1 MRADT
6 SCSARTDAALEHPAM
21 TMLSDGLYDRLL
33 NRALEQALRE
43 LPAGRQAQLEE
54 LGRAEQRRRL
64 ALEVS
69 RLLPEILDGLADQD
83 GDGSSDEL
91 TFINTLL
98 GTLRRESTQETQLV
112 APLRSL
118 RAIHPIGQSP
128 NYPPT
133 GLSAPWLFTAGRADP
148 SLYAELRAELSNA
161 DRIDVLVS
169 FITWSGLR
177 KIIDVLEAVTA
188 PSASGSP
195 GTRLRI
201 ITTTY
206 TGATESEAVEKLARL
221 PGVELKISLDGQRS
235 RLHAKAWMFHRKTG
249 FGSALVGS
257 ANLSA
262 SALLNGIEWTV
273 KFTQAGQADLFAA
286 ATAHFETLW
295 NDAEFQRFDPGN
307 EEHRQRLRS
316 ALGEARNPS
325 RGTRVVALPTWFDL
339 RPRAF
344 QEAMLE
350 RLASERRHGRH
361 RNLLVAATGTGK
373 TVVAAFDYLRQV
385 QSQGTPPR
393 LLFVAH
399 RLQILQQAM
408 ATFRQILRRPDF
420 GELLADGA
428 EPQACQHLFA
438 SIASLDSR
446 RLLEKYGVDYWH
458 TVIID
463 ECHHLPAA
471 SFRRFAQAVQPKALL
486 GLTATPERTDGAS
499 VTAFFDARPNGS
511 PAVELRLWDA
521 LDQQLLAPFEYY
533 ATADETDL
541 HTVRWGRPQQERE
554 DLSNILG
561 ADHARAR
568 RIINALE
575 HYVDRRD
582 AVRAIAFCV
591 DIAHANFM
599 AERFSETGW
608 SAMAVTSQTSREDRA
623 SAPARLTSGA
633 LQILC
638 TCDLYNEGVDIPDAN
653 TLLFLR
659 PTQSPVVFAQQLGRG
674 LRLAPGKES
683 CLVLDFVGR
692 IKEGFR
698 FDRIYQA
705 VTGLTRRQLQQEMEQ
720 GFASLP
726 PGCHIQ
732 FDRLARERVLDALRA
747 VANQSWRRLTG
758 ELVAFAQ
765 GRPRDSIH
773 LTQFL
778 AEQCL
783 EASDL
788 YSTSRSSSGWSALKR
803 AAGLEVRDAGPD
815 EAYLGKRLTALLEVN
830 DDERVVLM
838 RRIAMRDPSLR
849 TGNDPRTC
857 RQLQMLAYQI
867 FGQRNVLM
875 DGAGF
880 LDRLERSP
888 RIREELGELAA
899 WIDLHADL
907 EPEPL
912 PGTPDDWPL
921 LLHGTYS
928 RAEILSAIGFW
939 SPEVRDLVQTGLHN
953 IKPLKLQ
960 LLFVTLDKK
969 EGFHERIAYHDYA
982 ISPELFHWQSQNN
995 AGPETASG
1003 RIYTQSASN
1012 GWRFQL
1018 FVRETP
1024 THPFIALGP
1033 ATLDGEPTG
1042 EKPMS
1047 MIWRLERPVPIA
1059 MFRRF
1064 SVLRA

>member
-1 MRADT
+1 
-6 SCSARTDAALEHPAM
+6 M
-21 TMLSDGLYDRLL
+21 TTMSDGLYDRLL
-33 NRALEQALRE
+33 NSTLERALRD
-43 LPAGRQAQLEE
+43 LPEGRQVQLEK
-54 LGRAEQRRRL
+54 LGRAERRRRL
-64 ALEVS
+64 ILEVA
-69 RLLPEILDGLADQD
+69 RLLPEALDAVSGKDEETEA
-83 GDGSSDEL
+83 DEL
-91 TFINTLL
+91 ALINGLL
-98 GTLRRESTQETQLV
+98 AALRREGAEESRLV
-112 APLRSL
+112 TPLRAL
-118 RAIHPIGQSP
+118 RAIHPGAQPPS
-128 NYPPT
+128 YPPT

-148 SLYAELRAELSNA
+148 SLYTELRAELSSA

-177 KIIDVLEAVTA
+177 KIIDVLETTTA
-188 PSASGSP
+188 PDANGKP

-201 ITTTY
+201 LTTTY
-206 TGATESEAVEKLARL
+206 TGATDSAAVEKLARL

-273 KFTQAGQADLFAA
+273 KFTEAGQADLYAA

-295 NDAEFQRFDPGN
+295 NDTEFQRFDPEN
-307 EEHRQRLRS
+307 DEHRQRLKA
-316 ALGEARNPS
+316 ALGEAKNQGRDAS
-325 RGTRVVALPTWFDL
+325 VVALPTWFDL

-350 RLASERRHGRH
+350 RLASERRHGRT

-373 TVVAAFDYLRQV
+373 TVVAAFDYLRQT
-385 QSQGTPPR
+385 QAQGVPPR

-399 RLQILQQAM
+399 RIEILRQAM

-420 GELLADGA
+420 GELLADGSVPA
-428 EPQACQHLFA
+428 SHQHLFA
-438 SIASLDSR
+438 TIASIDSR
-446 RLLEKYGVDYWH
+446 GLMGTYGADYWH

-471 SFRRFAQAVQPKALL
+471 SFRRFAEEVRPTILL
-486 GLTATPERTDGAS
+486 GLTATPERTDGAP
-499 VTAFFDARPNGS
+499 VTEFFDARPDGS
-511 PAVELRLWDA
+511 PAVDLRLWDA

-533 ATADETDL
+533 AVADETNL
-541 HTVRWGRPQQERE
+541 EQVRWGRPQQERE
-554 DLSNILG
+554 DLGKLLG
-561 ADHARAR
+561 ADHVRAR
-568 RIINALE
+568 LIINALE
-575 HYVDRRD
+575 DYVDRRG

-599 AERFSETGW
+599 ADRFRETGW
-608 SAMAVTSQTSREDRA
+608 PALAVTSQTSREDRGN
-623 SAPARLTSGA
+623 APARLASGE
-633 LQILC
+633 LKILC
-638 TCDLYNEGVDIPDAN
+638 TCDLYNEGVDIPEAN

-659 PTQSPVVFAQQLGRG
+659 PTQSPVVFTQQLGRG
-674 LRLAPGKES
+674 LRLAMGKDS

-692 IKEGFR
+692 IQEGFR

-705 VTGLTRRQLQQEMEQ
+705 ITGLTRKQFQHEMEH

-732 FDRLARERVLDALRA
+732 FDRVARERVLDSLRA

-765 GRPRDSIH
+765 ARPRGTIRLVD
-773 LTQFL
+773 FL
-778 AEQCL
+778 SEQCL
-783 EASDL
+783 EVRDI
-788 YSTSRSSSGWSALKR
+788 YREVKGRSGWTALKR
-803 AAGLEVRDAGPD
+803 AAGIEVHEAGPD
-815 EAYLGKRLTALLEVN
+815 ESYLSGRLGALIDTNDCERIALLQ
-830 DDERVVLM
+830 
-838 RRIAMRDPSLR
+838 RIARCDPSLR
-849 TGNDPRTC
+849 DGGNPRTQ
-857 RQLQMLAYQI
+857 RQLQMLAYRL
-867 FGQRNVLM
+867 FGQRSDLM
-875 DGAGF
+875 DGVGF
-880 LDRLERSP
+880 LDRLDNSP
-888 RIREELGELAA
+888 LIREELGELAA

-912 PGTPDDWPL
+912 PGVPDDWPL
-921 LLHGTYS
+921 LLHGIYS
-928 RAEILSAIGFW
+928 RAEILSAAGFW
-939 SPEVRDLVQTGLHN
+939 SSEARLPMFEGSLNFKH
-953 IKPLKLQ
+953 LKLQ

-982 ISPELFHWQSQNN
+982 ISPELFHWQSKNN
-995 AGPETASG
+995 AGPGTASG
-1003 RIYTQSASN
+1003 RIYTESATN

-1024 THPFIALGP
+1024 DDPFNALGP
-1033 ATLDGEPTG
+1033 ATLDAEPTG

-1047 MIWRLERPVPIA
+1047 MVWRLQRPIPIA

-1064 SVLRA
+1064 SVLRG

>member
-1 MRADT
+1 
-6 SCSARTDAALEHPAM
+6 M
-21 TMLSDGLYDRLL
+21 TRLPDGLYDRLL
-33 NRALEQALRE
+33 NSALERALHE
-43 LPAGRQAQLEE
+43 LPEGRQAQLEK

-64 ALEVS
+64 VLEVS
-69 RLLPEILDGLADQD
+69 RLLPEILDAAADPEDEAGGRELALINELLVGL
-83 GDGSSDEL
+83 
-91 TFINTLL
+91 
-98 GTLRRESTQETQLV
+98 RQEGAEEAQLV
-112 APLRSL
+112 APLRAL
-118 RAIHPIGQSP
+118 RAIHPNGAP
-128 NYPPT
+128 TTFPPT
-133 GLSAPWLFTAGRADP
+133 GLSSPWLFTAGRVDP

-177 KIIDVLEAVTA
+177 KIIDVLESITA
-188 PSASGSP
+188 PDGSGRP
-195 GTRLRI
+195 GTRLRF

-206 TGATESEAVEKLARL
+206 TGATESVAVEKLARL
-221 PGVELKISLDGQRS
+221 PGVEVKISLDGQRS
-235 RLHAKAWMFHRKTG
+235 RLHAKAWMFHRQTG

-295 NDAEFQRFDPGN
+295 NDAEFQRFDPDN
-307 EEHRQRLRS
+307 EEHRQRLRV
-316 ALGEARNPS
+316 ALGEARHPERSAN
-325 RGTRVVALPTWFDL
+325 VVALPTWFDL

-350 RLASERRHGRH
+350 RLANERRHGRC

-373 TVVAAFDYLRQV
+373 TVVAAFDYLRQA
-385 QSQGTPPR
+385 QSQGAPPR

-399 RLQILQQAM
+399 RVEILRQAM

-420 GELLADGA
+420 GELLADGC
-428 EPQACQHLFA
+428 EPLGFQHLFA
-438 SIASLDSR
+438 SIASVDSR
-446 RLLEKYGVDYWH
+446 KLIETHGARFWH

-471 SFRRFAQAVQPKALL
+471 SFRRFAEGIQPNVLL
-486 GLTATPERTDGAS
+486 GLTATPERADGAQ
-499 VTAFFDARPNGS
+499 VTDFFDARPDGS

-533 ATADETDL
+533 ASADETNL
-541 HTVRWGRPQQERE
+541 EQVRWGQPQQERE
-554 DLSNILG
+554 DLGKLLG

-568 RIINALE
+568 RIIHALE
-575 HYVDRRD
+575 HYADRRS

-591 DIAHANFM
+591 DIDHANFM
-599 AERFSETGW
+599 AARFTETGW
-608 SAMAVTSQTSREDRA
+608 PAMAVTSQTSREERLAAPVRLA
-623 SAPARLTSGA
+623 SGG
-633 LQILC
+633 LQVLC

-698 FDRIYQA
+698 FDRLYQA
-705 VTGLTRRQLQQEMEQ
+705 MTGLTRRQFQQEMEQ

-732 FDRLARERVLDALRA
+732 FDRLSRERVLDALRA

-758 ELVAFAQ
+758 ELAAFAQ
-765 GRPRDSIH
+765 GRPRNALR
-773 LTQFL
+773 LTDFL
-778 AEQCL
+778 TEQCL
-783 EASDL
+783 ESTDL
-788 YSTSRSSSGWSALKR
+788 YSSTRSSSGWTALKR
-803 AAGLEVRDAGPD
+803 AAGLEAREAGPD
-815 EAYLGKRLTALLEVN
+815 EPYLGKRLSALLDVN
-830 DDERVVLM
+830 DGERVALL
-838 RRIAMRDPSLR
+838 RRIAMRDPLLRGSTDLR
-849 TGNDPRTC
+849 TL
-857 RQLQMLAYQI
+857 RQLQMLAYQLY
-867 FGQRNVLM
+867 GQRSDLM
-875 DGAGF
+875 DGDGF
-880 LDRLERSP
+880 QARLDASP
-888 RIREELGELAA
+888 LMREELGELAD
-899 WIDLHADL
+899 WIDLRADL
-907 EPEPL
+907 ELEPL
-912 PGTPDDWPL
+912 PGVPQDWPL

-928 RAEILSAIGFW
+928 RTEILSATGFW
-939 SPEVRDLVQTGLHN
+939 SPQARPPMFEGLLN
-953 IKPLKLQ
+953 FKPLKLQ

-995 AGPETASG
+995 AGPDTASG
-1003 RIYTQSASN
+1003 RIYTQSATN

-1024 THPFIALGP
+1024 DHPFVALGP
-1033 ATLDGEPTG
+1033 VTLDGEPTG
-1042 EKPMS
+1042 AKPMS
-1047 MIWRLERPVPIA
+1047 MVWKLERHVPMA

-1064 SVLRA
+1064 SVLRG